1 MKVSN
6 PEQANF
12 VASFFQT
19 PKADKADRSVI
30 NDVTGLDHNDPS
42 GFSKLLGAGRADSAS
57 NLNSIARKDSQSSR
71 AAASARADRADQ
83 SAQSAQG
90 DERSTSQSSPAASP
104 TASQKP
110 MENASQKNASL
121 HDSLHSD
128 QLPSDPRLQDPTEL
142 ALEAAAAAAVAAL
155 SLGAQAST
163 PAQDAA
169 PVVSDVLSSLPASLG
184 ESAASFTISTPT
196 SSPITDAALLAF
208 QDKFRASGLA
218 SVGGNNSNATPG
230 KNFQSAV
237 AGQPAGP
244 QVAAPVQVA
253 IAPQLSAQAANDSAT
268 TALLPQFPSSAVQG
282 SVTIQISPL
291 LLDAVARQSRAQFVA
306 EQNQTALQALTGTA
320 PQGSEAQSS
329 VLAAQGALAAPVQ
342 VAAPLEASVATVARL
357 VVPVVSVVKESLLVS
372 LPVASAPTSI
382 STSATVAAAAL
393 PDSQPKSAVVP
404 QAAQSLANSTSPLVQ
419 NAAVQQDPSLS
430 DAVGEFFAAAQ
441 EAARNAPKADVSK
454 QEVASLAD
462 TAVSASQPEFLSAA
476 LLRSQPAG
484 EQASNGGQSNFQ
496 GQSNAQQAQAQ
507 PQHAAPTSEFAPESV
522 APAPESKHG
531 TLGANSTSVVKE
543 NTLTQEQSTLETA
556 SVSSGETSSRAVD
569 LSSSATPVSV
579 PVHLHT
585 PEVASRPTVLPTVQV
600 KAGEVWRTVQ
610 DAVQRARSENPN
622 HLSVEVRLEDGSSL
636 GVELRMSSA
645 GLQASFR
652 SESQTL
658 LKSIEAQWTGFV
670 AKETADLKVVNA
682 SFEGSSNFGA
692 GNFSENG
699 TSGGDRRQQMEN
711 NAASASLSRD
721 FRAPAAEATKSFPVA
736 EPAASTQPSVEFLY
750 A

>member
-19 PKADKADRSVI
+19 PKADKADRSVT
-30 NDVTGLDHNDPS
+30 NDATGLDQNDPS
-42 GFSKLLGAGRADSAS
+42 GFSKLLGGGRVDSTS
-57 NLNSIARKDSQSSR
+57 KLNSVARKDSQSSR
-71 AAASARADRADQ
+71 VAASDRADRSGQ
-83 SAQSAQG
+83 SEQKDAS
-90 DERSTSQSSPAASP
+90 STSQPSASVAGS

-110 MENASQKNASL
+110 VENPSRKDASFR
-121 HDSLHSD
+121 DSLHAD

-155 SLGAQAST
+155 SLGAQASM
-163 PAQDAA
+163 PAQDVA
-169 PVVSDVLSSLPASLG
+169 PIVSDVLSSLSASLG
-184 ESAASFTISTPT
+184 ESAASLTTATPS

-218 SVGGNNSNATPG
+218 SVGGNNSNATNSNATPG
-230 KNFQSAV
+230 KNVQPAV
-237 AGQPAGP
+237 AGQPARP
-244 QVAAPVQVA
+244 QAAAPVQVA
-253 IAPQLSAQAANDSAT
+253 IAPQASAQAANDAAT
-268 TALLPQFPSSAVQG
+268 TTLLPQFLPSADQG

-291 LLDAVARQSRAQFVA
+291 LLDAVAKQSRAHFSA
-306 EQNQTALQALTGTA
+306 EQNQTALQALNGTA
-320 PQGSEAQSS
+320 SQETEAQSS
-329 VLAAQGALAAPVQ
+329 VLAAQGALAAPVEI
-342 VAAPLEASVATVARL
+342 AAPLDASITSVARL
-357 VVPVVSVVKESLLVS
+357 VVPVVKELPRTSV
-372 LPVASAPTSI
+372 PFATQQTSKANI
-382 STSATVAAAAL
+382 STAASSAAL
-393 PDSQPKSAVVP
+393 PNSQLQSAAVSQAGQPLVNAMSP
-404 QAAQSLANSTSPLVQ
+404 LTQGVAAQQDLPLT
-419 NAAVQQDPSLS
+419 N
-430 DAVGEFFAAAQ
+430 AVGEFFAAAQ
-441 EAARNAPKADVSK
+441 EAARNAPKVASSK
-454 QEVASLAD
+454 QGV
-462 TAVSASQPEFLSAA
+462 AVSSDKAVVSGQSEIA
-476 LLRSQPAG
+476 LVAPVLSQPAG
-484 EQASNGGQSNFQ
+484 EHASNGGQSSFQ
-496 GQSNAQQAQAQ
+496 GQSNAQQAQ
-507 PQHAAPTSEFAPESV
+507 PQRGAPTSDSSPESV
-522 APAPESKHG
+522 VPAPEAKHG
-531 TLGANSTSVVKE
+531 TLGANGTSVARE
-543 NTLTQEQSTLETA
+543 NTANQEQSTVETA
-556 SVSSGETSSRAVD
+556 LVSSGETSSLGVD
-569 LSSSATPVSV
+569 RSLSDTPVSV

-585 PEVASRPTVLPTVQV
+585 PEVKSKPTVLPPVQV

-658 LKSIEAQWTGFV
+658 LKSIEAQWNGFV

-682 SFEGSSNFGA
+682 SFEGNSNFGA

-721 FRAPAAEATKSFPVA
+721 FRAPASSEAAKSFPAVDTT
-736 EPAASTQPSVEFLY
+736 ASSQPSVEFLY